1 MTIIKI
7 KKSLIKEA
15 YDYAS
20 LSRSYTSNN
29 HDFHEGGL
37 KAKER
42 KMFEG
47 KLGEK
52 GIKQYFLDNKIQF
65 TEDTSSHRDADNYDF
80 IIYFN
85 NKEYLVDVKTRTQ
98 KFHTRTLEMVK
109 QMNSKNIDIYL
120 SVKLEK
126 VSTEYQIVILG
137 WCYKEDFIKINRIQ
151 NQGYLDN
158 YVLYDNELRHIETLK
173 NNL

>member
-1 MTIIKI
+1 MKI
-7 KKSLIKEA
+7 LIKEEFVKEA
-15 YDYAS
+15 LEYAK
-20 LSRSYTSNN
+20 LSKSFTSDT

-37 KAKER
+37 KAKQR

-52 GIKQYFLDNKIQF
+52 GIKQFFIENNINFK
-65 TEDTSSHRDADNYDF
+65 EDESSHKDSDEYDF

-85 NKEYLVDVKTRTQ
+85 NNEYLVDVKTRTQ
-98 KFHTRTLEMVK
+98 NFHTRTLEMVK
-109 QMNSKNIDIYL
+109 QMNSKNINIYF

-126 VSTEYQIVILG
+126 VSTEYQIIILG

-173 NNL
+173 KNL

>member
-1 MTIIKI
+1 MS
-7 KKSLIKEA
+7 KKALE
-15 YDYAS
+15 YAK
-20 LSRSYTSNN
+20 LSKSFTSDT

-37 KAKER
+37 KAKQR

-52 GIKQYFLDNKIQF
+52 GIKQFFIENNINFK
-65 TEDTSSHRDADNYDF
+65 EDESSHKDSDEYDF

-85 NKEYLVDVKTRTQ
+85 NNEYLVDVKTRTQ
-98 KFHTRTLEMVK
+98 NFHTRTLEMVK
-109 QMNSKNIDIYL
+109 QMNSKNINIYF

-126 VSTEYQIVILG
+126 VSTKYQIIILG

-173 NNL
+173 KNL